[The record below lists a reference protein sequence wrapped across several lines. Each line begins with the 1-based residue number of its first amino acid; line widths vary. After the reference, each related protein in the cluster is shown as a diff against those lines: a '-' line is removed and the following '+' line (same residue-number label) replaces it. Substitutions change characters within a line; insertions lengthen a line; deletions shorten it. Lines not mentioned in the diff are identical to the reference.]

1 VEKRLFAYSVSPLL
15 MTISVDMAPNKA
27 LRGNFLGNVVASS
40 SRGRVE
46 LSLGTG
52 KPGCDPSNPRRSQ
65 TTVTSM
71 AGGDFENEHVERAM
85 NAIALITAFSGVK
98 EHGSLKA
105 ASLLKQLMG
114 EEKHPEYLVS
124 AVAALAA
131 VLVNDLARATGTA
144 PAQHLQALGQAAALL
159 RA

>member
-1 VEKRLFAYSVSPLL
+1 VEKRLSAYSVSPLIE
-15 MTISVDMAPNKA
+15 TISALCVPNKA
-27 LRGNFLGNVVASS
+27 LGANNFDPSS
-40 SRGRVE
+40 TEPAG

-52 KPGCDPSNPRRSQ
+52 KSGLYPSGGVNDL
-65 TTVTSM
+65 TTVVFM

-105 ASLLKQLMG
+105 ASLLKQLMS
-114 EEKHPEYLVS
+114 EEQHPEYLVS